1 MFQNSLKDKDGE
13 RRHRLAGILVP
24 NPDPGGIFDFWGNI
38 FYTGAGFKPKRH
50 PTMIYFPKTKS
61 QSMKKAILLLA
72 IAITGVLAVQ
82 AQGGGGGFQRRTPEE
97 RLKMTKEKLA
107 DLKLDKD
114 QTTKSDSVFMD
125 HFRAQD
131 KMFEEMRAAGG
142 GGDRDQMR
150 EKMQKL
156 AAERDEKLKKIFTE
170 DQFKKWKDEIEPA
183 LRPQRGGGG
192 GGRSGGN
199 N

>member
-1 MFQNSLKDKDGE
+1 
-13 RRHRLAGILVP
+13 
-24 NPDPGGIFDFWGNI
+24 
-38 FYTGAGFKPKRH
+38 
-50 PTMIYFPKTKS
+50 
-61 QSMKKAILLLA
+61 MKKAILLLA

-82 AQGGGGGFQRRTPEE
+82 AQGGGGGGFQRRTPEE

-142 GGDRDQMR
+142 SGDRDAMR

-156 AAERDEKLKKIFTE
+156 AADRDEKLKKIFTE

-192 GGRSGGN
+192 GNRPGGN

>member
-1 MFQNSLKDKDGE
+1 
-13 RRHRLAGILVP
+13 
-24 NPDPGGIFDFWGNI
+24 
-38 FYTGAGFKPKRH
+38 
-50 PTMIYFPKTKS
+50 
-61 QSMKKAILLLA
+61 MKKVILLLA

-82 AQGGGGGFQRRTPEE
+82 AQGGGGFQRRTPEE
-97 RLKMTKEKLA
+97 RLKLTKEKLA

-125 HFRAQD
+125 HYKAQD
-131 KMFEEMRAAGG
+131 KIFEEMRAAGG
-142 GGDRDQMR
+142 APDREQMR

-156 AAERDEKLKKIFTE
+156 AGERDEKLKKIFTE

-192 GGRSGGN
+192 GNRGGGN

>member
-1 MFQNSLKDKDGE
+1 
-13 RRHRLAGILVP
+13 
-24 NPDPGGIFDFWGNI
+24 
-38 FYTGAGFKPKRH
+38 
-50 PTMIYFPKTKS
+50 
-61 QSMKKAILLLA
+61 MKKAILLLA

-82 AQGGGGGFQRRTPEE
+82 AQGGGGFQRRTPEE
-97 RLKMTKEKLA
+97 RLKQTKEKLA

-125 HFRAQD
+125 HYKTQD

-142 GGDRDQMR
+142 PPDREQMR

-156 AAERDEKLKKIFTE
+156 DGDRDDKLKKIFTE
-170 DQFKKWKDEIEPA
+170 DQYKKWKDEIEPA

-192 GGRSGGN
+192 GGKK
-199 N
+199 